1 MMLSRWCPYPILSH
15 WSWWQFFMS
24 PTQIV
29 LYMYCH
35 QNQSPPNK
43 RPVFKMPPR
52 KCYFLCFHFRWCRIS
67 RYQNRNESS
76 DSYFDNVKSYHLK
89 WNTSWTRLEQLKSYV
104 EWTWVFYSLPELL
117 HRSEF
122 CMCIDRHLSL
132 QNNFEFVKLASNHFQ
147 SFLSDAGSTLRM
159 FENW

>member
-1 MMLSRWCPYPILSH
+1 MSQHELYWAYVVMQWKSLEQVWLWMFQELNKLNQIGKLHCNVLKYLFRHFLIWGRYFKMMLSRWCPYPILSH

-76 DSYFDNVKSYHLK
+76 DSYFDNVKSYHL
-89 WNTSWTRLEQLKSYV
+89 
-104 EWTWVFYSLPELL
+104 
-117 HRSEF
+117 
-122 CMCIDRHLSL
+122 
-132 QNNFEFVKLASNHFQ
+132 
-147 SFLSDAGSTLRM
+147 
-159 FENW
+159 